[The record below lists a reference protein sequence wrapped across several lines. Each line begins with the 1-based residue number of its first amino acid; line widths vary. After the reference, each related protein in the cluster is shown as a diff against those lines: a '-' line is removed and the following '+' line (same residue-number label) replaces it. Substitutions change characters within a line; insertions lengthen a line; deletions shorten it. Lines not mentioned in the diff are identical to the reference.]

1 MTRRRV
7 TLLDVGAP
15 GRASPDTA
23 SFVLTGRRDMRIS
36 DEAEQRVLQAAR
48 ELDYRPN
55 LLARSLRTNLSQTIG
70 MICDVVA
77 TEPFAGQMIRG
88 SVITALRHDHLLF
101 VGETQGDA
109 EVEQHLVRGMLDRGV
124 GGFLYAAL
132 YTREVN
138 LSSLLRS
145 QPLVLMN
152 CVARQK
158 TVPAV
163 IADEF
168 GGGRSAAQLLLDAG
182 HRDGIVLVGETPGD
196 VIAGA
201 QRRKGIEAVLAEAGC
216 ELAGQV
222 DTIWWPEPAFAA
234 TAALLSSGIRPTAFV
249 CMNDRIALGVD
260 QACREFGLHVPGDV
274 SLISFDD
281 SDLAAWS
288 RPGLTSVS
296 IPHLELGRRATE
308 LLLEPE
314 PSPRVH
320 RIEMPLT
327 VRDSVGAP
335 RGTG

>member
-1 MTRRRV
+1 MTRQRV
-7 TLLDVGAP
+7 TLLDVAA
-15 GRASPDTA
+15 RAGVSRTTA

-36 DEAEQRVLQAAR
+36 DDAEQRVLQAAR

-77 TEPFAGQMIRG
+77 TEPFAGQMIRS
-88 SVITALRHDHLLF
+88 SVVTALRHDHLLF

-109 EVEQHLVRGMLDRGV
+109 EVEQHLVRGMMDRGV

-132 YTREVN
+132 YTREVI
-138 LSSLLRS
+138 LSPLLRS

-163 IADEF
+163 IPDEF
-168 GGGRSAAQLLLDAG
+168 GGGQSAAQVLLDAG
-182 HRDGIVLVGETPGD
+182 HRDGIYLVGETPDD
-196 VIAGA
+196 VIAGSR
-201 QRRKGIEAVLAEAGC
+201 RRKGIEAALAAAGS

-222 DTIWWPEPAFAA
+222 DTIWWPEPAYAA
-234 TAALLSSGIRPTAFV
+234 TAGLLSSGVRPTAFV
-249 CMNDRIALGVD
+249 CMNDRTALGVD
-260 QACREFGLHVPGDV
+260 QACREFGLRVPQDI

-281 SDLAAWS
+281 SDLATWS
-288 RPGLTSVS
+288 RPRLTSVA

-308 LLLEPE
+308 LLLDPE
-314 PSPRVH
+314 TTPRVH
-320 RIEMPLT
+320 YIEMPLT
-327 VRDSVGAP
+327 VRDSVAAP
-335 RGTG
+335 RSSG